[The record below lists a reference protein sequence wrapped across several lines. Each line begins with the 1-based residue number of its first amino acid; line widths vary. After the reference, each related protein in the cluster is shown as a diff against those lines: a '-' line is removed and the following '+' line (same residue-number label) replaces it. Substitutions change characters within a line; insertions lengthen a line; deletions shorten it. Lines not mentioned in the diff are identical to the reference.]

1 MSTLPMNQI
10 TGVIRH
16 VESGRGV
23 PGIKVLIQ
31 SFLAGTKLPS
41 INKLPGD
48 SAAFW
53 NGFPGASL
61 GSVVSDTEGGFEFAY
76 LDSDVSGLPEG
87 SRPGLILVVVGP
99 EKQGTQT
106 FPNIVHLSTPITQAG
121 REESYVIEL
130 TTAQLRSVDIRLPDE
145 ADDIVEA
152 YTHQIQQ
159 EEQVQTQLR
168 NLWQGKVSTEKVLM
182 ENRWNQY
189 MPGFLQSVSKVSKDL
204 KDSNAFVEEGENI
217 EEMAKELRD
226 SKIKSAING
235 DQLNQ
240 SVKVP
245 FKGFL
250 RLGDPEKA
258 ILAPYLDGNGDY
270 VNVPADIAE
279 GILYK
284 KERDKK
290 APLSLAREEEVNRS
304 KMEQTS
310 TEQESEVALEI
321 ASEETI
327 DPPVPP
333 SGNGVEVI
341 NYGDIPQYISR
352 VVDPMTAPEEE
363 VLFGLT
369 PSNRADIQD
378 NVDQFSLDSGPADA
392 PMYVDF
398 HHIQIA
404 FDDVWTELL
413 DDDVVDMAEEL
424 YNEMAEMGGD
434 PRQPSPDDP
443 EARDLPPIKL
453 LKKELKHIKGAYKK
467 ANYSRR
473 RASSKDGAN
482 SMRRNSGGTGIK
494 HLLHNGIG
502 QTHLPDADVVVEDN
516 GIITANMYASP
527 PQNETQYKRRN
538 RRQDETGPYPQH
550 QGSGR
555 PGRSLPPP
563 RGNPSRNTGNS
574 EDDRY
579 TQLHTILRQLEE
591 RLREPYSF
599 TVFAANGQE
608 RSVNFGIVSTYRQK
622 WTPIKYQVGELVK
635 TIPLAPGE
643 VKKFSK
649 KTILKK
655 KRSIKELERS
665 SSMLKDESNSTS
677 RAEAEIMRR
686 AQAKTSFNLN
696 VEGSFDFILSDGKVS
711 SSLGHD
717 AEKTSSEIKKQ
728 FRESVIKAIQE
739 YKSERSQ
746 EIMTE
751 ESFSSEI
758 TESGELCNKNNE
770 ITVTYLMYELQRR
783 YRVTEE
789 LHRLTPIVLI
799 ANEVPNPAEIDED
812 WLIAHDW
819 IINRNLLDDSFRPAL
834 QYLSSQIAGDE
845 VGLEEVRKNISQQ
858 RRIVDRLRAELRS
871 LERLTTSR
879 YRALEDQINNKLY
892 QSEQE
897 GDGFLEDVWEF
908 FGGNGGGEESPELAE
923 ARVVAAREAYDEAL
937 ADEKEL
943 SLRLDREFKELN
955 TLTLAYS
962 KQLSKHVNRKVQVA
976 RLKVHVK
983 QNILYY
989 MQAIWSHEPSDQR
1002 FFRLH
1007 QVQVPIYEFQN
1018 KAYTINGLPEVFID
1032 GSLNNQNANHR
1043 FTVNPQIDP
1052 LNQTYKPLVEM
1063 ADLDNLL
1070 GFKGNYMMF
1079 PLKENNAITEL
1090 MMAPYIDAELGLHD
1104 PDQFGNMT
1112 RHDFAEYVLHL
1123 KETLSEQE
1131 FDDLKSQ
1138 LVEQYQQLLMA
1149 PLRSGEDV
1157 IIPSDSLFIECLP
1170 GTRSNLEPFK
1180 RMHRA
1185 IDVKKVQA
1193 EVREME
1199 LENLRSAA
1207 RLLNDNLEDPDVESV
1222 KHIHLN
1228 GTSETQTVMDIANQN

>member
-1 MSTLPMNQI
+1 MSTTQNQI

-16 VESGRGV
+16 VESGRGL
-23 PGIKVLIQ
+23 PGINVLIQ
-31 SFLAGTKLPS
+31 YFSAGTKLPT

-61 GSVVSDTEGGFEFAY
+61 GSVVSDSNGGFEFSY
-76 LDSDVSGLPEG
+76 QDSDLSGIPEG
-87 SRPGLILVVVGP
+87 SRPGIILLAIGP
-99 EKQGTQT
+99 EKQGTHLH
-106 FPNIVHLSTPITQAG
+106 PNIVHLSTPVFQAG

-130 TTAQLRSVDIRLPDE
+130 TTSQLRSVDIRLPDE
-145 ADDIVEA
+145 AIDIVDV
-152 YTHQIQQ
+152 YSHRIQQ

-182 ENRWNQY
+182 ENRWDQY

-204 KDSNAFVEEGENI
+204 KDSGTFIEEGTDI
-217 EEMAKELRD
+217 EETARQVRN
-226 SKIKSAING
+226 SKINSAING
-235 DQLNQ
+235 NNLNQ
-240 SVKVP
+240 AAKIP
-245 FKGFL
+245 FQGFL
-250 RLGDPEKA
+250 RLGEDEK
-258 ILAPYLDGNGDY
+258 ILLAPFMDGNGDY
-270 VNVPADIAE
+270 VNVPADLAE
-279 GILYK
+279 TILYK
-284 KERDKK
+284 KERDNK
-290 APLSLAREEEVNRS
+290 APLSLAREKEVNRS
-304 KMEQTS
+304 KMEQST
-310 TEQESEVALEI
+310 TEQDSEI
-321 ASEETI
+321 ALDI
-327 DPPVPP
+327 VDGQAADPPQEP

-352 VVDPMTAPEEE
+352 VVDPMAAPEEE
-363 VLFGLT
+363 VVFGLT
-369 PSNRADIQD
+369 PSNREDIQE

-424 YNEMAEMGGD
+424 YNEMAEMGGN
-434 PRQPSPDDP
+434 PRQPSADDP
-443 EARDLPPIKL
+443 EARNLPPIKL
-453 LKKELKHIKGAYKK
+453 LRKELKHIRGAYKK

-473 RASSKDGAN
+473 RAASIDGPN
-482 SMRRNSGGTGIK
+482 GIRRNSGGTGIK
-494 HLLHNGIG
+494 HLLQNGIG
-502 QTHLPDADVVVEDN
+502 QTHLPEADVVMTDD
-516 GIITANMYASP
+516 GAYSANMYASP
-527 PQNETQYKRRN
+527 PENETQHKRR
-538 RRQDETGPYPQH
+538 RQREDETEPHPQN
-550 QGSGR
+550 QGTSR
-555 PGRSLPPP
+555 PGSSLPPP
-563 RGNPSRNTGNS
+563 RGNPSRNTGNN

-579 TQLHTILRQLEE
+579 TQLHTILQQLEE

-643 VKKFSK
+643 MKKFSK
-649 KTILKK
+649 KTVLKK
-655 KRSIKELERS
+655 KRSIKELEKS
-665 SSMLKDESNSTS
+665 SSMLRDESSTTTK
-677 RAEAEIMRR
+677 AEAEIMRR

-711 SSLGHD
+711 SSLGHE

-739 YKSERSQ
+739 YKNERSQ
-746 EIMTE
+746 EIVTE
-751 ESFSSEI
+751 ESFSSEM
-758 TESGELCNKNNE
+758 TESGELKNTNSE

-819 IINRNLLDDSFRPAL
+819 IINRSLLDDSFRSAL
-834 QYLSSQIAGDE
+834 QYLSNQIAGDE
-845 VGLEEVRKNISQQ
+845 VGLEEVRKNIAQQ
-858 RRIVDRLRAELRS
+858 RRIVDRLKAELRG

-879 YRALEDQINNKLY
+879 YRAMEQQINNKLY

-908 FGGNGGGEESPELAE
+908 FGGNGGGEESSELAE
-923 ARVVAAREAYDEAL
+923 ARVLAAREAYDEAL
-937 ADEKEL
+937 AKEKER
-943 SLRLDREFKELN
+943 SVRMDRELKELN
-955 TLTLAYS
+955 ALTLAYS
-962 KQLSKHVNRKVQVA
+962 KQLSQHVNRKVQVA

-1007 QVQVPIYEFQN
+1007 QVQVPIYEYQT
-1018 KAYTINGLPEVFID
+1018 KAYDIKGQSEIFID
-1032 GSLNNQNANHR
+1032 GRLNTQNSNHR
-1043 FTVNPQIDP
+1043 FTVRPSIDT
-1052 LNQTYKPLVEM
+1052 NGQTYKSLVEM

-1090 MMAPYIDAELGLHD
+1090 MMAPYVDAELGLHD

-1131 FDDLKSQ
+1131 FDKLKSQ

-1180 RMHRA
+1180 LMHRA

-1193 EVREME
+1193 EVRDME

-1207 RLLNDNLEDPDVESV
+1207 RLLNDNLDDPDVESV

-1228 GTSETQTVMDIANQN
+1228 GTSETQTVMDITNQN